1 MIIIRAAAVKII
13 NILLKKK
20 KLTKHQM
27 FLWGA
32 CGFVLGVGLGDF
44 LSFRPM
50 VVLIGVL
57 VCIWVLTQKG
67 QAHWFAPTIFALFIF
82 FGLAYIGYYRLHQKP
97 TPLPFNQQ
105 ITIEGII
112 IREVNRE
119 PDAQKIVLRTA
130 KFKQS
135 LDSARDK
142 PTNIY
147 IKTARYPEFEF
158 GDLLQISGKLKKPE
172 PFDGFNWPGYLEKDG
187 VYAILINP
195 SKIERIDQNHGNLFI
210 TRLYRLRK
218 KFEDS
223 LNRSFPEPNAAL
235 TAGIILGVKRNIPNN
250 LMDNLNKTGLTHVV
264 AVSGYNVMIIV
275 TILVGLGISRT
286 IKRRFQILTGFILF
300 FVLLTGGSA
309 SVVRGGIVAWLSIW
323 ARANSRIAWPLPLLL
338 ATILLMIIHN
348 PLILIHDI
356 GFQLSTAA
364 FFGLLF
370 ISPILRDRVRNL
382 DVRANGCSPLQC
394 IPKSILSPAIETISA
409 SIPTIPLTMFYFHRF
424 STVFVLTNLL
434 VLWTIPLIMALGF
447 IAGIGGMIHPSLGI
461 ILAQPC
467 IVVENY
473 LLWVVEVFGGWGLAA
488 IDI

>member
-20 KLTKHQM
+20 KLTKHQI
-27 FLWGA
+27 
-32 CGFVLGVGLGDF
+32 FVLSSLGFIFGIGFGDF
-44 LSFRPM
+44 LSFRPV
-50 VVLIGVL
+50 VVLVGVL
-57 VCIWVLTQKG
+57 MCFFFLIKRTGVLQYARTS
-67 QAHWFAPTIFALFIF
+67 FILFVLFIF
-82 FGLAYIGYYRLHQKP
+82 FGLAYIGFYRQHQKP
-97 TPLPFNQQ
+97 SYLPFNQQ
-105 ITIEGII
+105 MAFQGTIA
-112 IREVNRE
+112 REVDRE
-119 PDAQKIVLRTA
+119 LDAQKIILRTT
-130 KFKQS
+130 KFGKS
-135 LDSARDK
+135 LDHARNK

-147 IKTARYPEFEF
+147 IKTGRYPEYKF

-172 PFDGFNWPGYLEKDG
+172 AFDGFDWPGYLEKDG
-187 VYAILINP
+187 VYSILINP
-195 SKIERIDQNHGNLFI
+195 PKIKRIDQNHGNLFI
-210 TRLYRLRK
+210 TRLYRLRQ

-264 AVSGYNVMIIV
+264 AVSGYNVTIIV

-300 FVLLTGGSA
+300 FVILTGGSA

-338 ATILLMIIHN
+338 ATVLLMILHN

-364 FFGLLF
+364 FFGLLC
-370 ISPILRDRVRNL
+370 ISPMAYSA
-382 DVRANGCSPLQC
+382 VRAGHAQPLRL
-394 IPKSILSPAIETISA
+394 IPKSILSSAIETISA

-447 IAGIGGMIHPSLGI
+447 IAGVGGMIHPSLGI

-473 LLWVVEVFGGWGLAA
+473 LLWIVEVFGGWGLAA